1 MWAVLARA
9 FTPWPSAMAPT
20 PASWPAMTFRNSD
33 SDLDLLVT
41 VPDDWLAAYSRL
53 METDALGCKLA
64 HDRIFSSMTA
74 GLPDHVGRLLP

>member
-1 MWAVLARA
+1 
-9 FTPWPSAMAPT
+9 
-20 PASWPAMTFRNSD
+20 MTFRNSD

-64 HDRIFSSMTA
+64 HHRIFSSMTA

>member
-1 MWAVLARA
+1 M
-9 FTPWPSAMAPT
+9 PWPLAMAPT

-41 VPDDWLAAYSRL
+41 VPDDWLAAYSRF

-64 HDRIFSSMTA
+64 HHRIFSSMSA
-74 GLPDHVGRLLP
+74 GLLDHVGSLIP

>member
-1 MWAVLARA
+1 
-9 FTPWPSAMAPT
+9 
-20 PASWPAMTFRNSD
+20 MTFRNSD

-64 HDRIFSSMTA
+64 HHRIFGSMTA
-74 GLPDHVGRLLP
+74 GLLDHVGSLLP

>member
-1 MWAVLARA
+1 
-9 FTPWPSAMAPT
+9 
-20 PASWPAMTFRNSD
+20 MTFRNSD